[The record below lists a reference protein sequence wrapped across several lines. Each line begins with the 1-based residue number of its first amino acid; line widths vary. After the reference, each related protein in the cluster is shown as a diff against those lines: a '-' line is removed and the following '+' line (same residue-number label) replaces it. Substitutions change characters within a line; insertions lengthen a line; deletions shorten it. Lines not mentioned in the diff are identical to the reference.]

1 MVLSSQSLSDFWGRH
16 RARCMHKH
24 GSVQVGNWSPVFA
37 APCRRFVDTFSPWQ
51 AWKAEYSCPISR
63 GLTSVGSCHC
73 DCIRGTACTSSL
85 HGIFGTLLCSSWSI
99 HLIMVID
106 VAKYFCSWLN
116 LCSVCKL
123 CGWRLSQVSILFE
136 CPYHIPAGSILWWHE
151 ATGGYI

>member
-1 MVLSSQSLSDFWGRH
+1 MILSSQWLSDFWGRH
-16 RARCMHKH
+16 CTRCMHKH
-24 GSVQVGNWSPVFA
+24 GSIQVGNWSPIFA

-99 HLIMVID
+99 HLIVVID
-106 VAKYFCSWLN
+106 VAKNFCSWLN
-116 LCSVCKL
+116 LCCVCKL
-123 CGWRLSQVSILFE
+123 CEWQLSQVSILFE